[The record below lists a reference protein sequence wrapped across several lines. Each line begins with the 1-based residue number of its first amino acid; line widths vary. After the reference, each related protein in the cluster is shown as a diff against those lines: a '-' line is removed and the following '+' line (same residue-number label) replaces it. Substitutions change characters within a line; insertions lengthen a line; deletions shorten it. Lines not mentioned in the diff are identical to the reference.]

1 MAFFNCKMHSAAH
14 TQVQRALHSLL
25 LDDES
30 GAAFYLKQALRSL
43 EESSAQKRRGSF
55 VNARTFSNLSD
66 EDVIF

>member
-1 MAFFNCKMHSAAH
+1 MHSAAH

-43 EESSAQKRRGSF
+43 EESSAQKRRGIERF
-55 VNARTFSNLSD
+55 IKTGTFGSNP
-66 EDVIF
+66 V